1 LGQIDLSDAI
11 SRERQR
17 AEETICRERQRAEQ
31 ADARA
36 REVEEENAAMLE
48 EIEYLQ
54 SENEELQR
62 QVSDLK
68 AKHLV
73 EVHIAE

>member
-1 LGQIDLSDAI
+1 
-11 SRERQR
+11 
-17 AEETICRERQRAEQ
+17 
-31 ADARA
+31 
-36 REVEEENAAMLE
+36 MLE